1 MPDRLLLR
9 LHPGGDST
17 WLRQAADGRAATGS
31 MRGLPPAAVLAAAGE
46 IVVLVPAEDVL
57 LTEAR
62 VTARNRAQLLQAI
75 PFAVEDQ
82 LLSGVEELHFAA
94 SDSGGGAVGVAVV
107 AKSTLRAWLEKLA
120 TAGIRP
126 DVLVPESL
134 AIPPASALI
143 ENDRAVVHVAEWSAF
158 ACPTAE
164 LPAWLTQAQ
173 LADSKRPLDIH
184 DVRETAASRVPAAV
198 ATDRERQRDAL
209 AFLARGLGKPSL
221 NLLHGEFAAEHRAAR
236 GARWWRIAA
245 SFAAAV
251 FVLAFVNLG
260 FEVLQLSRASARM
273 DAIAEDA
280 VRKSFPDIDAA
291 ELARIAPA
299 DVMRTRIERLR
310 GGPQSSA
317 LLRVLAEIAPVIGN
331 MARIQTRGMEFRN
344 GSLELGLRAPD
355 VASLDAVRERLAALP
370 GLKVSVTAANPA
382 DNGID
387 GRIRIGTESAGGGT
401 P

>member
-1 MPDRLLLR
+1 
-9 LHPGGDST
+9 
-17 WLRQAADGRAATGS
+17 
-31 MRGLPPAAVLAAAGE
+31 
-46 IVVLVPAEDVL
+46 
-57 LTEAR
+57 
-62 VTARNRAQLLQAI
+62 
-75 PFAVEDQ
+75 
-82 LLSGVEELHFAA
+82 
-94 SDSGGGAVGVAVV
+94 
-107 AKSTLRAWLEKLA
+107 
-120 TAGIRP
+120 
-126 DVLVPESL
+126 
-134 AIPPASALI
+134 
-143 ENDRAVVHVAEWSAF
+143 
-158 ACPTAE
+158 
-164 LPAWLTQAQ
+164 
-173 LADSKRPLDIH
+173 
-184 DVRETAASRVPAAV
+184 
-198 ATDRERQRDAL
+198 
-209 AFLARGLGKPSL
+209 
-221 NLLHGEFAAEHRAAR
+221 
-236 GARWWRIAA
+236 
-245 SFAAAV
+245 
-251 FVLAFVNLG
+251 
-260 FEVLQLSRASARM
+260 M